1 MDTKR
6 SLPTLLVAAA
16 VLSGI
21 LSSASAAEPKYKA
34 DVPQSLITPDK
45 VQTEL
50 LGELEFTDGMPSEA
64 TVKKTYDFIDLSRA
78 VDAFLN
84 GIPAASI
91 YAMLEGL
98 KQAGAEPGDLVVIAA
113 GLPLG
118 FSDSANMLRIHQLD

>member
-1 MDTKR
+1 M
-6 SLPTLLVAAA
+6 LLASTF
-16 VLSGI
+16 LFLGTI
-21 LSSASAAEPKYKA
+21 SSASAAEPKYKA
-34 DVPQSLITPDK
+34 DVPLSLLTPDK

-84 GIPAASI
+84 GIPCTSI

-98 KQAGAEPGDLVVIAA
+98 KQGKMKSGSHL
-113 GLPLG
+113 
-118 FSDSANMLRIHQLD
+118 H